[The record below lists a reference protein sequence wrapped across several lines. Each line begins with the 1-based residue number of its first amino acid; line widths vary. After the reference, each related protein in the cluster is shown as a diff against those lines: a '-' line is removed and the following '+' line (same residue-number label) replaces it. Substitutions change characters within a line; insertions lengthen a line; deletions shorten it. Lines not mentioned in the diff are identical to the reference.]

1 MAGKP
6 HAHYLVLG
14 LLDRRSGPGGSHRR
28 HELRAESADG

>member
-14 LLDRRSGPGGSHRR
+14 LLVGVLALAAATAGTCSSRVREG
-28 HELRAESADG
+28 